1 MQKKFLAFDDYL
13 LNLSGLLAIAV
24 CCWVSLQHFDFWPN
38 LALYMAFGAAFA
50 TQSFAA
56 PLGVTP
62 TTARACII
70 AMLLLSVAVLL
81 LNRDTVALILS
92 VVLMAST
99 PHHFTSRDSW
109 LIMAMANLCY
119 GLVFWLAK
127 IPPETYLYSALSLL
141 ALQAFAI
148 TSSLAKQ
155 REVLAQEELMRKNS
169 ELLAARAVLASQ
181 NKADE
186 RLRIAGDLHDS
197 IGHRLTALQLQ
208 LEVLAH
214 EVPVDHKAQVETC
227 QVLAKDL
234 LEEVRSIVR
243 RMAEDESN
251 DLLDAI
257 RELEA
262 LTPGVEISV
271 GSPLPELEAPLA
283 QQMVF
288 CIQEAI
294 HNAIRHGRANRV
306 EIRGDED
313 ALRVIDNGRGLANG
327 RATPGFGL
335 RNINNRLAAFGGHA
349 ELLANSDNGCQL
361 QLHLSGSHPA

>member
-1 MQKKFLAFDDYL
+1 MQKRPVTLDQSL

-24 CCWVSLQHFDFWPN
+24 CGWVSLKYFDFWPN
-38 LALYMAFGAAFA
+38 LALYSLFAAAF
-50 TQSFAA
+50 TVQSFSA
-56 PLGVTP
+56 PLGVKA
-62 TTARACII
+62 TTARSCVIV
-70 AMLLLSVAVLL
+70 MLVLSVAVLFV
-81 LNRDTVALILS
+81 NRDTVALILS

-99 PHHFTSRDSW
+99 PHHFKARESW
-109 LIMAMANLCY
+109 VIMAVANLCY
-119 GLVFWLAK
+119 VLVFWLT
-127 IPPETYLYSALSLL
+127 ETPLESYLYSALSLL

-169 ELLAARAVLASQ
+169 ELLAARAVMAGQ

-227 QVLAKDL
+227 QLLAKDL

-251 DLLDAI
+251 DLVDAI

-262 LTPGVEISV
+262 LTPGVEVSV
-271 GSPLPELEAPLA
+271 DSPLPELEAPLA
-283 QQMVF
+283 QQLVF

-294 HNAIRHGRANRV
+294 HNAIRHGHANRV
-306 EIRGDED
+306 EIRGDEY

-327 RATPGFGL
+327 RAIPGFGL

-349 ELLANSDNGCQL
+349 ELLANSDTGCQL
-361 QLHLSGSHPA
+361 QLHLSGNHPA